1 MGSADKKEIPAYVK
15 VRGNPAKPFGI
26 NVTGIKR
33 LGYSK
38 ETIEDLRSAYRSVY
52 RKKLTVEEAI
62 EELED
67 LRKKS
72 TEVELFLNSIE
83 TSTRGISR

>member
-1 MGSADKKEIPAYVK
+1 M
-15 VRGNPAKPFGI
+15 
-26 NVTGIKR
+26 
-33 LGYSK
+33 
-38 ETIEDLRSAYRSVY
+38 EDLRSAYRSVY

>member
-1 MGSADKKEIPAYVK
+1 M
-15 VRGNPAKPFGI
+15 RGNPAKPFVI